1 MLLMLPTESM
11 WSQTILTS
19 W

>member
-1 MLLMLPTESM
+1 M
-11 WSQTILTS
+11 ILT

>member
-1 MLLMLPTESM
+1 MILT